1 MMPLQLRA
9 FWSQIHAHFC
19 KLRSILVGKYGF
31 VVDFQAIVPGND
43 GLEVPKH
50 VIHSGNDGLNVAKK
64 GFVLGNDG
72 LVVDFQA
79 IVLGNDPYIFTKH
92 RVYFG
97 SDALVVD
104 FQAIIPGVYPCFRY
118 NFSLLLWKQAPYN
131 SYYMMCIEQQRP
143 VREYTSEKL
152 ESNRCHAK
160 DIVIK
165 MSCQHHGQIP
175 DPGTEKA
182 TIEVSDVFHQVT

>member
-1 MMPLQLRA
+1 MPLQLRA

-104 FQAIIPGVYPCFRY
+104 FQAIIPGVYPCFCH
-118 NFSLLLWKQAPYN
+118 NFALPLWRNAPYN
-131 SYYMMCIEQQRP
+131 FYYMMYIGWKCSE
-143 VREYTSEKL
+143 REYKSEKL
-152 ESNRCHAK
+152 ESNRCHPKDFVINSSRQHGNQKPDSRNERAK
-160 DIVIK
+160 
-165 MSCQHHGQIP
+165 
-175 DPGTEKA
+175 
-182 TIEVSDVFHQVT
+182 IEV